1 MLTSLSSN
9 AITAKAK
16 AIYGKRLTSAEYH
29 DLMRQRSVSDVAAY
43 LKQNTSYSKYL
54 SGISEM
60 QIHRGQLENL
70 LEQSR
75 MEKFLSLLH
84 YDFSKSR
91 GFYHYAIMN
100 VEVMVIQRAIM
111 LLNLNKPQD
120 IITAIPSFMQDYV
133 CFDFLEL
140 SKIRSFDELLGVL
153 SGTPYRNVLT
163 RYSAENGRI
172 DLTECEH
179 ALKVFYYESMFK
191 LIDQNYKG
199 KTRKEL
205 REIVSIEV
213 EILNLSMIYRLKTYF
228 HRPPEV
234 IKRQILPFYYK
245 LTKRSLNALL
255 EPLPDEEFVRKM
267 RMPAYNSKMADVE
280 YNYIED
286 YTKRLEY
293 IVARKLMRFSTS
305 APVAFYALMT
315 LVQFEIEN
323 LVIIIEG
330 IRYGDPVTEIE
341 KLLIIA

>member
-16 AIYGKRLTSAEYH
+16 AIYGKRLTDAQYH
-29 DLMRQRSVSDVAAY
+29 DLMRQRSVADIAAY

-54 SGISEM
+54 AGISEM

-70 LEQSR
+70 LEHSR

-91 GFYHYAIMN
+91 GFYHYAIIN
-100 VEVMVIQRAIM
+100 VEVSVLQRAIM
-111 LLNLNKPQD
+111 LLNLGTPQE
-120 IITAIPSFMQDYV
+120 IINAIPSFMQDYV
-133 CFDFLEL
+133 SFNLLEL
-140 SKIRSFDELLGVL
+140 SKIRSYDDLLAVL
-153 SGTPYRNVLT
+153 NGTPYKNVLV
-163 RYSAENGRI
+163 RYSAENGKI
-172 DLTECEH
+172 DLAECEH
-179 ALKVFYYESMFK
+179 ALKVHYYDTIFK
-191 LIDQNYKG
+191 LIEKNYKG
-199 KTRKEL
+199 KTQKEL
-205 REIVSIEV
+205 KEIVQIEV
-213 EILNLSMIYRLKTYF
+213 EILNLSLMYRLKTYF

-234 IKRQILPFYYK
+234 IKRQMLPFYYR
-245 LTKRSLNALL
+245 LTKRSINDLL
-255 EPLPDEEFVRKM
+255 DTNDEEAFVKKM
-267 RMPAYNSKMADVE
+267 RMPSYNSKMKDIE

-315 LVQFEIEN
+315 LLQFEIEN
-323 LVIIIEG
+323 LVIIIES
-330 IRYGDPVTEIE
+330 IRYGNPVTEIE